1 MSYNAR
7 IVFTPALPLDE
18 HAASTAYSPL
28 PLGPVTVDVS
38 SASTKTQPQC
48 VSSASSGFVRAHTG
62 WVTCTSNT
70 CSRPLSFRTAN
81 TRQAQGQAKDTL
93 SSYLSASGAYAPSA
107 NAFKNVDCFR
117 ANAPVALTSATAL
130 AADSLVRLSE
140 GMARESRC
148 DACFFI
154 TLCRAVSSRQS
165 TARAILLY
173 FATGIFQWFYFCTCA
188 RAHRCAGGADGASP
202 ALLDI
207 VVVILSNPLDT
218 PCPIF
223 AVTLCFSL
231 NSLAALADVFTAD
244 AALLVI
250 P

>member
-1 MSYNAR
+1 MPYNAR

-18 HAASTAYSPL
+18 HAASTAYSPF

-38 SASTKTQPQC
+38 LASTKTQPLC
-48 VSSASSGFVRAHTG
+48 VSFASSGFVRAHTG
-62 WVTCTSNT
+62 WVTCTSKT
-70 CSRPLSFRTAN
+70 LSRPLSFRTAN

-93 SSYLSASGAYAPSA
+93 SSYLPASGAYGPSSA

-130 AADSLVRLSE
+130 AADSLERSSE

-148 DACFFI
+148 DAPLLFSSC
-154 TLCRAVSSRQS
+154 CAVSSRQLAVTRKMCYIS
-165 TARAILLY
+165 MVSFVHARA
-173 FATGIFQWFYFCTCA
+173 FYM
-188 RAHRCAGGADGASP
+188 RCAGGAVGASP